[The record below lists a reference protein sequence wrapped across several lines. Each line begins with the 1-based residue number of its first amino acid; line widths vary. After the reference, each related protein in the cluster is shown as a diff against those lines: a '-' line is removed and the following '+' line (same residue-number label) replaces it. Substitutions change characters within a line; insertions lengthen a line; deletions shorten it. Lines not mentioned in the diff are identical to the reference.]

1 VSPGFIYD
9 LHLNGT
15 TLSLIE
21 ERITML
27 KTLTV
32 LLPAIAALAG
42 YSQPVNAA
50 SKPSCDG
57 ILTDQRAVGISLGNC
72 DLNSLSA
79 ADYDKIIRICG
90 KPNGADEDTNKT
102 ACHVRGASVAKK
114 GFPGIVVLK
123 HVYSVAKTQ
132 SQNDCE

>member
-1 VSPGFIYD
+1 MARYP
-9 LHLNGT
+9 NGT
-15 TLSLIE
+15 ARGLIE
-21 ERITML
+21 ERTTML

-32 LLPAIAALAG
+32 LLPAIAAVAG
-42 YSQPVNAA
+42 YSQPVDAA
-50 SKPSCDG
+50 SKASCDG

-90 KPNGADEDTNKT
+90 QPNGADEDTNKT
-102 ACHVRGASVAKK
+102 ACHVRGAGIPKK
-114 GFPGIVVLK
+114 GFAGIVVLK
-123 HVYSVAKTQ
+123 HVYSVEKTQ